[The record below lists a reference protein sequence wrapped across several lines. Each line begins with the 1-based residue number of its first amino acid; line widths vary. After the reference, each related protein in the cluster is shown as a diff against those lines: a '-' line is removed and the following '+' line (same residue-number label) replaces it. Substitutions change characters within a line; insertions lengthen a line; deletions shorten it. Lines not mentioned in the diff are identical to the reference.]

1 MIKAVIYD
9 MDGVLIDSE
18 PFWRQAEVE
27 SFKSVGVFITKEM
40 CYQTTGLRIDEVVAF
55 WYQKMPWEGVSQ
67 SEVAD
72 LILKNVI
79 ELVEKKGQAKEG
91 VLESLEFIKKQ
102 NVKLALA
109 SSSALVLIKTVIAKL
124 GIQNYFEIVH
134 SAEFESY
141 GKPHPDVYLTAAK
154 KLDIEPRF
162 CVAIE
167 DSVNGIISAK
177 AAKMKCVAVPENGQE
192 GDRRLGIADAVIS
205 SLNGINDSL
214 WEKLI

>member
-9 MDGVLIDSE
+9 MDGVLIDSD

-27 SFKSVGVFITKEM
+27 SFKSVGVFITEEM

-167 DSVNGIISAK
+167 D
-177 AAKMKCVAVPENGQE
+177 
-192 GDRRLGIADAVIS
+192 
-205 SLNGINDSL
+205 
-214 WEKLI
+214 